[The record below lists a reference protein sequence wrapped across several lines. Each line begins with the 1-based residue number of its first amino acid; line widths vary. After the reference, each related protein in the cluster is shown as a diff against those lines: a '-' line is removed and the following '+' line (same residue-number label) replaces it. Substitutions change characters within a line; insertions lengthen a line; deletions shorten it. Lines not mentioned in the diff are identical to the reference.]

1 MDHPVWG
8 LLVMSKEIVMFQ
20 PNSDIVLGYF
30 DGEGKAVIRDMFT
43 PGYIPPTP
51 DASQDISEASLKR
64 ENGVNVLKFRKKISS
79 GDDKVGDMVIYRECT
94 LRLGRIQGLSATPC
108 QRPSSR
114 E

>member
-30 DGEGKAVIRDMFT
+30 DGEGKEVIKDMFT

-51 DASQDISEASLKR
+51 DASQDIEEASLKR

-79 GDDKVGDMVIYRECT
+79 GDDKA
-94 LRLGRIQGLSATPC
+94 RIAALKIDFVDCWYGNST
-108 QRPSSR
+108 
-114 E
+114 